1 MYAAELTSVG
11 LSVSVLSVD
20 PIFEAIR
27 QDLVNRLEPSDSDS
41 AKTGVKKIHRLS
53 NPAWA

>member
-11 LSVSVLSVD
+11 LLVSALSVD

-27 QDLVNRLEPSDSDS
+27 LYLVNRLEPSDSDG
-41 AKTGVKKIHRLS
+41 AKVGVKKMHRLS
-53 NPAWA
+53 DPAWA